1 MSKFVNNAF
10 GRGLGL
16 GLENKERLKALLSLW
31 CRAILDITQ
40 DPVAICQYEYQPCN
54 DNSSV
59 VNSINTKFVLC
70 LCCDGITPL
79 EYTCRCIMC
88 RNWCHNYCFLL
99 NQMQYTYY
107 LSCCFFCTA
116 TIQGQ
121 LLFQIGIHLM
131 SIFFLQACRYRWT
144 HLYDQWYN
152 FLYCSTL
159 MSIRG
164 LGLGLE
170 NKDKDIKGTTK
181 PLMSILDINKGPVVW
196 VPTMQWHSSV
206 VNFHTRFVLCPCMCW
221 ESVGINLVSIIST
234 SKSTITITAHPL
246 ISALTG
252 SSTKLW
258 SDKPPIST
266 LYWPKAIQNSQTIA
280 HLACNI
286 CCF

>member
-31 CRAILDITQ
+31 CHAILDITQ
-40 DPVAICQYEYQPCN
+40 DPVTIRQYEYQPCN

-181 PLMSILDINKGPVVW
+181 LMGTNHAMTLFSGQLPHQICPLS
-196 VPTMQWHSSV
+196 
-206 VNFHTRFVLCPCMCW
+206 MCW
-221 ESVGINLVSIIST
+221 ESVGINYQYIKIDDYNHRSSINFSINR
-234 SKSTITITAHPL
+234 
-246 ISALTG
+246 
-252 SSTKLW
+252 KLHQ
-258 SDKPPIST
+258 IVVR
-266 LYWPKAIQNSQTIA
+266 QTTY
-280 HLACNI
+280 
-286 CCF
+286 